1 MIDSARRPKRPR
13 TGQALVEFA
22 LVLPVFLLLL
32 FGLIDV
38 GRYVYTWNALN
49 QAAREGAR
57 YGSVA
62 GWADTC
68 NLSREVCIEQTTISR
83 LAGVPTTVSTAEC
96 GRYEPGDPTDLPPP
110 TISCSSSRP
119 NDLLTVTTE
128 IDDFSFLTPVI
139 GQIVGSVSVT
149 GTSQV
154 TLNQ

>member
-1 MIDSARRPKRPR
+1 MTGLLQRPRRQRRPAA
-13 TGQALVEFA
+13 GQALVEFA

-38 GRYVYTWNALN
+38 GRFVYTWNALN

-62 GWADTC
+62 GWADSC
-68 NLSREVCIEQTTISR
+68 NLTRKVCIEQTTVSR
-83 LAGVPTTVSTAEC
+83 LAGVPATVATATC
-96 GRYEPGDPTDLPPP
+96 RRYAAGVTPTNVSVNACQ
-110 TISCSSSRP
+110 T
-119 NDLLTVTTE
+119 NDLLTVTAK

-139 GQIVGSVSVT
+139 GQIIGSVSVT